1 MDERVHWIVCAVVK
15 RWALQNDMKNQSMFT
30 SYALAWLVLFYLM
43 TIDVVPPLILLRE
56 HANYSKDTSRS
67 DVMFIEGTL
76 FFLISIINYYIML
89 TCIKIV
95 TKHY

>member
-1 MDERVHWIVCAVVK
+1 LDERVHWIVCAVVK

-43 TIDVVPPLILLRE
+43 TIDVVPPLTLLRE
-56 HANYSKDTSRS
+56 NANYSRDTSRS

-76 FFLISIINYYIML
+76 FFFNQYY
-89 TCIKIV
+89 
-95 TKHY
+95 